1 MKQNI
6 NIVLQSRKK
15 KRNKQKQNKQTK
27 KQTKQNKTKKKQNKT
42 KTKQKQ
48 NKTKQTGLKN
58 HKNPKALIEY
68 LNNMKDICG
77 KINE

>member
-1 MKQNI
+1 MSRIQMKQNI

-15 KRNKQKQNKQTK
+15 KEINKNKTNKQKN
-27 KQTKQNKTKKKQNKT
+27 KQNKIKQK

-68 LNNMKDICG
+68 LNNMEDICG

>member
-27 KQTKQNKTKKKQNKT
+27 KQTKQNKTKKN

-68 LNNMKDICG
+68 LNNMEDICG

>member
-1 MKQNI
+1 MSRIQMKQNI

-27 KQTKQNKTKKKQNKT
+27 KQTKQNKTKK
-42 KTKQKQ
+42 

-68 LNNMKDICG
+68 LNNVEDICG

>member
-27 KQTKQNKTKKKQNKT
+27 KQTKQNKTKK
-42 KTKQKQ
+42 

-68 LNNMKDICG
+68 LNNVEDICG

>member
-1 MKQNI
+1 MSRIQMKQNI

-27 KQTKQNKTKKKQNKT
+27 KQTKQNKTKK
-42 KTKQKQ
+42 
-48 NKTKQTGLKN
+48 NKTKQTGVKN

-68 LNNMKDICG
+68 LNNVEDICG